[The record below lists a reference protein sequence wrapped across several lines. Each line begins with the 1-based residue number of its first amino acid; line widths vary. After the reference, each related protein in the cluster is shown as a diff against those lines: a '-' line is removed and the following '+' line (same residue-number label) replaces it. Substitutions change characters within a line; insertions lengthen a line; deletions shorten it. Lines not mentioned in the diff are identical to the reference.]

1 MNIIKNIVIGIGVFV
16 AAVVAI
22 GLLLPRTAHVERSV
36 VIDAPPAMVFT
47 VLNGFGQF
55 NRWSPWADIDPNA
68 ATTYEGPRTGPGARM
83 SWSGNAEVGT
93 GSQEILESTPYSAI
107 ALRLTFGDFAGDFR
121 SSYRLAVEGAGT
133 RVTWGF
139 DADYGG
145 SILGRYFGLLSES
158 MLGPDYE
165 KGLGRLEAFVESL
178 PKADFSGLAF
188 ESAQA
193 EARPL
198 VVLPVRAAND
208 PNAVGVALGVAYGKL
223 SGYLSAEG
231 VRQAGA
237 PVAVFAGEQNG
248 ALLLEAAIPVDRTDL
263 APPAPMRAGTSYAG
277 PTVKVVHRGD
287 YTGLPAARAQV
298 RAYLA
303 TSGLTQAGPLWEE
316 YVSDPGST
324 PVAELITHIVVPVK

>member
-1 MNIIKNIVIGIGVFV
+1 MNIIRNSVI
-16 AAVVAI
+16 VVALSI
-22 GLLLPRTAHVERSV
+22 GLLFAGGYLLPPTAHVERSI

-55 NRWSPWADIDPNA
+55 HRWSPWADVDPA
-68 ATTYEGPRTGPGARM
+68 AVTAYDGPRTGPGARM

-93 GSQEILESTPYSAI
+93 GSQEILASTPYSAI

-121 SSYRLAVEGAGT
+121 SSYRLAAEGAGT
-133 RVTWGF
+133 RVTWDF

-145 SILGRYFGLLSES
+145 SVTGRYFGLLSES

-165 KGLGRLEAFVESL
+165 KGLGRLKEFVESL
-178 PKADFSGLAF
+178 PKADFAGLQF

-193 EARPL
+193 EARPM

-208 PNAVGVALGVAYGKL
+208 PNAIGVALGVAYGKL
-223 SGYLSAEG
+223 SGYVSAEG
-231 VRQAGA
+231 LRQAGA

-248 ALLLEAAIPVDRTDL
+248 ALLLEAGIPVDRADP

-277 PTVKVVHRGD
+277 PAVRVVHRGD
-287 YTGLPAARAQV
+287 YNGLPAARAQV

-324 PVAELITHIVVPVK
+324 PVAELITHILVPVK

>member
-1 MNIIKNIVIGIGVFV
+1 MTIFKNIAV
-16 AAVVAI
+16 AVALAI
-22 GLLLPRTAHVERSV
+22 GCLFVGGFLLPKTAHVERAIA
-36 VIDAPPAMVFT
+36 IDAPPAMVFT

-55 NRWSPWADIDPNA
+55 HRWSPWADIDPNA
-68 ATTYEGPRTGPGARM
+68 VTTYEGPRTGPGARM

-121 SSYRLAVEGAGT
+121 ASYRLVPEGTGT

-158 MLGPDYE
+158 MLGPDYD
-165 KGLGRLEAFVESL
+165 KGLGRLKQFVESL
-178 PKADFSGLAF
+178 PRADFSGLAF
-188 ESAQA
+188 ESVQV
-193 EARPL
+193 EARSL

-208 PNAVGVALGVAYGKL
+208 PNAIGVALGVAYGKL
-223 SGYLSAEG
+223 SGYISAEG
-231 VRQAGA
+231 LRQAGA

-248 ALLLEAAIPVDRTDL
+248 ALLIEAGIPVDRADL

-277 PTVKVVHRGD
+277 PAVRVVHRGD
-287 YTGLPAARAQV
+287 YAGLPAAREQV

-303 TSGLTQAGPLWEE
+303 TSGLTQNGPLWEE
-316 YVSDPGST
+316 YVSDPAST
-324 PVAELITHIVVPVK
+324 PLAELVTHILVPVK